1 MVPVAAAK
9 SATREVEEGAGV
21 VRWHGLS
28 APRHGFFGWRAGA
41 RLYTFDFLQ
50 PLKKAFEARDEKIM
64 QSQVGAGG
72 ISQPRSP

>member
-21 VRWHGLS
+21 VRWQGLS

-50 PLKKAFEARDEKIM
+50 PLKKAF
-64 QSQVGAGG
+64 
-72 ISQPRSP
+72 